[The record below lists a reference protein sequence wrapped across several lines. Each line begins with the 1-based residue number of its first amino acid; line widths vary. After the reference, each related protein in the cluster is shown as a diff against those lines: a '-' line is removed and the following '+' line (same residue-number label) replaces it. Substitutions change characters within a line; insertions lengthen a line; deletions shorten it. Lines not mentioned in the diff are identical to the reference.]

1 MGKAIPHK
9 ILRYSIALVSAAAL
23 AYEILLMKVFSIVQ
37 WHHFAYMVI
46 SLALL
51 GYGISGAFIALF
63 RDRLLSHFSLAFI
76 ANMVLF
82 GISTILSFVLTQQI
96 PFHAQEMFWDP
107 GTVLWLLAYFLLL
120 TLPFFFAANTVGL
133 ALSYY
138 KKDISR
144 LYAADMIGAGLGSLS
159 ILVLLFFFYPSLI
172 LQIISSAGFLAALL
186 VSYELGLKPKK
197 RLLLLLAVFLPFMLP
212 DTFSQI
218 NMSPYKNLSQVLQ
231 IKDTRI
237 IEERTSLLGV
247 ITVVESP
254 TIPFRHV
261 PGLSINSDTE
271 PPAQLGVFTNG
282 EGMSVITRYPDSL
295 EKLKYL
301 DDQTSA
307 LPYHLKQPE
316 ELLIIGVGGGS
327 DLLQAM
333 YHKVENIDAV
343 ELDAELVALVRDK
356 YAEYAGNIYK
366 RPNVN
371 IHIAE
376 ARGYLSGSKKKYD
389 LIQLSM
395 VDSYGASSAGLYALS
410 ENYLYTVEAFRQYL
424 RHLRSDGILAIS
436 RWVKLPPRDSLK
448 LFATAMEAL
457 KQEGMNAPEMSLVL
471 IRSWQT
477 STLLVKN
484 GIISEEEI
492 KSLKLFCE
500 ERNFDLAYYNGMQK
514 QEANRFNILQEPYFF
529 TGIEGIVKQKDF
541 FSQYKFDILPTS
553 DERPYFYHFFKWNT
567 FSEIFSLRGSGGLY
581 LMEWGYLILVAS
593 LILALFASVVLIL
606 LPLISYRKIKSVS
619 KVFGKSKVVVYF
631 FALGIAFLFLEI
643 TFMQRFIL
651 YLSHP
656 IYSAAIVLSSFLVF
670 AGLGGA
676 YSKQLSSK
684 RGDIGAV
691 RSAVY
696 FIVFLSLFYLLAFN
710 TLFENL
716 TALPDMIKMA
726 VTIVLI
732 APLAFAMGIP
742 FPVGLDFLAKES
754 PSLIPWAWGING
766 CASVISA
773 ILATLIAIDFGF
785 VVVTILALVF
795 YLLAFIVFPGRK

>member
-51 GYGISGAFIALF
+51 GYGISGTFIALF
-63 RDRLLSHFSLAFI
+63 RDRLLSRFPLAFI
-76 ANMVLF
+76 GNMVLF
-82 GISTILSFVLTQQI
+82 GMSTILSFVLTQQI

-107 GTVLWLLAYFLLL
+107 GTVLWLFAYFLLL

-138 KKDISR
+138 KKDISG

-159 ILVLLFFFYPSLI
+159 ILILLFLFYPALI
-172 LQIISSAGFLAALL
+172 LQIISSVGFLAALL
-186 VSYELGLKPKK
+186 AGYQLGLKPRK

-212 DTFSQI
+212 DTFFQI

-247 ITVVESP
+247 LTVVESP
-254 TIPFRHV
+254 AIPFRHV

-271 PPAQLGVFTNG
+271 PPEQLGVFTNG
-282 EGMSVITRYPDSL
+282 EGLSVITRYPDSL

-307 LPYHLKQPE
+307 LPYHLKQPK

-343 ELDAELVALVRDK
+343 ELDAELIALVRDK
-356 YAEYAGNIYK
+356 YADYAGNIYK

-371 IHIAE
+371 IHNAE

-424 RHLRSDGILAIS
+424 RHLRPGGTLAIS

-448 LFATAMEAL
+448 LFATAIEAL
-457 KQEGMNAPEMSLVL
+457 KEDGMNAPEMSLVL

-477 STLLVKN
+477 STLLVKK
-484 GIISEEEI
+484 GIISAEEI
-492 KSLKLFCE
+492 KALKLFCG

-529 TGIEGIVKQKDF
+529 MGIEGILKQKGF
-541 FSQYKFDILPTS
+541 FSQYKFDISPTS

-606 LPLISYRKIKSVS
+606 LPLSSYKNIRNAP
-619 KVFGKSKVVVYF
+619 KVFGKTKVVVYF
-631 FALGIAFLFLEI
+631 FTLGIAFLFLEI

-656 IYSAAIVLSSFLVF
+656 IYSAAVVLSSFLVF

-676 YSKQLSSK
+676 YSKQLSRK

-691 RSAVY
+691 RSAVF
-696 FIVFLSLFYLLAFN
+696 FILLLSLVYLLAFN
-710 TLFENL
+710 TLFEL
-716 TALPDMIKMA
+716 LIALPDVIKMA
-726 VTIVLI
+726 VTIALI

-742 FPVGLDFLAKES
+742 FPVGLDTLAKES

-766 CASVISA
+766 CASVLSA

-785 VVVTILALVF
+785 VVVTLLALVF
-795 YLLAFIVFPGRK
+795 YLLSFMVFPGRK

>member
-9 ILRYSIALVSAAAL
+9 TLRYSIALVSAAAL
-23 AYEILLMKVFSIVQ
+23 AYEILLMKIFSIVQ

-51 GYGISGAFIALF
+51 GYGISGTFIALF

-76 ANMVLF
+76 ANMLLF
-82 GISTILSFVLTQQI
+82 GISTIVSFVLTQQI

-120 TLPFFFAANTVGL
+120 TLPFFFAANTIGL

-159 ILVLLFFFYPSLI
+159 ILVLLFFFYPALI

-186 VSYELGLKPKK
+186 VSYEFGVKRKK
-197 RLLLLLAVFLPFMLP
+197 RLLLLLAVFLPFILP
-212 DTFSQI
+212 DSFFQI

-261 PGLSINSDTE
+261 PGLSINSDVE

-307 LPYHLKQPE
+307 LPYHLEPVE

-327 DLLQAM
+327 DLLQAL
-333 YHKVENIDAV
+333 YHKVEHIDAV
-343 ELDAELVALVRDK
+343 ELDAEFVALVRDK

-395 VDSYGASSAGLYALS
+395 VDSYGASSAGLYALN
-410 ENYLYTVEAFRQYL
+410 ENYLYTEEAFRQYL
-424 RHLRSDGILAIS
+424 RHLTPGGMLAIS

-448 LFATAMEAL
+448 LFATAIEAL
-457 KQEGMNAPEMSLVL
+457 KQEGMNAPEMSLAL

-500 ERNFDLAYYNGMQK
+500 ERNFDLVYYNGMQK
-514 QEANRFNILQEPYFF
+514 EEANRFNILQEPYFF
-529 TGIEGIVKQKDF
+529 TGIEGILKDKGF

-567 FSEIFSLRGSGGLY
+567 FSEIYSLRGSGGLY
-581 LMEWGYLILVAS
+581 LMEWGYLILAAS
-593 LILALFASVVLIL
+593 LILALFTSVVLIL
-606 LPLISYRKIKSVS
+606 LPLSTYKNIKSAQ
-619 KVFGKSKVVVYF
+619 KGFGKTKVLVYF

-691 RSAVY
+691 RSAVF
-696 FIVFLSLFYLLAFN
+696 FIFFLSLFYLLAFN
-710 TLFENL
+710 TLFEL
-716 TALPDMIKMA
+716 LAALPDMMKMA

-742 FPVGLDFLAKES
+742 FPVGLASLAKES

-795 YLLAFIVFPGRK
+795 YLLAFVVLAGRK